1 MPRQTADDEVKRK
14 VGRRALKTPVHGD
27 CQVCG
32 QPGHGSHFGV
42 LACRACAAFFRRTVV
57 MNRQYSCR
65 RANGSCQ
72 ISKDERYLCR
82 LCRYNKCI
90 MLGMTPDNVQWN
102 RDVLSTTVE
111 GRNSSKSEVNYPDD
125 VDDYE
130 PQGLLRSTTTP
141 ASGSVEVHVVGRST
155 ADSTTMD
162 MKPERELD
170 VLTTEQQSKA
180 RLHTY
185 IAALMF
191 SCIL

>member
-1 MPRQTADDEVKRK
+1 
-14 VGRRALKTPVHGD
+14 
-27 CQVCG
+27 
-32 QPGHGSHFGV
+32 
-42 LACRACAAFFRRTVV
+42 

-111 GRNSSKSEVNYPDD
+111 GRKPHKSQVLVKVSYTDD

-130 PQGLLRSTTTP
+130 PQGLSKRTATP
-141 ASGSVEVHVVGRST
+141 PSSSVELHDVGRST
-155 ADSTTMD
+155 ADSTTID
-162 MKPERELD
+162 MKPVRELD
-170 VLTTEQQSKA
+170 VSTTEHLTKD
-180 RLHTY
+180 
-185 IAALMF
+185 
-191 SCIL
+191 

>member
-14 VGRRALKTPVHGD
+14 RALKTPVHGD

-90 MLGMTPDNVQWN
+90 MLGMTPD
-102 RDVLSTTVE
+102 ST
-111 GRNSSKSEVNYPDD
+111 YL
-125 VDDYE
+125 
-130 PQGLLRSTTTP
+130 Q
-141 ASGSVEVHVVGRST
+141 SVEMVSAIMCSGIGMCCRQPLKVEIQVHVVGRST

>member
-90 MLGMTPDNVQWN
+90 MLGMTPDNLDLLFVNILMNFPNSCHTSFSISWSVQHHFDWDDN
-102 RDVLSTTVE
+102 LRSLLLFHFYRGSNATQKATDINDTYGKAITVE
-111 GRNSSKSEVNYPDD
+111 K
-125 VDDYE
+125 
-130 PQGLLRSTTTP
+130 
-141 ASGSVEVHVVGRST
+141 T
-155 ADSTTMD
+155 AQ
-162 MKPERELD
+162 K
-170 VLTTEQQSKA
+170 
-180 RLHTY
+180 
-185 IAALMF
+185 
-191 SCIL
+191 

>member
-1 MPRQTADDEVKRK
+1 MRSTRSWKPLRSPCLQS
-14 VGRRALKTPVHGD
+14 
-27 CQVCG
+27 VCG
-32 QPGHGSHFGV
+32 VFQQYDSNLHS
-42 LACRACAAFFRRTVV
+42 RRTVV

-111 GRNSSKSEVNYPDD
+111 GRKPHKSQVSYADD

-130 PQGLLRSTTTP
+130 PQGLSKRTATTP
-141 ASGSVEVHVVGRST
+141 SSSVELHDVGRST
-155 ADSTTMD
+155 ADLTTID
-162 MKPERELD
+162 MKPMRDLD
-170 VLTTEQQSKA
+170 VATTDQPTKV
-180 RLHTY
+180 RL
-185 IAALMF
+185 
-191 SCIL
+191 